1 MFIEGAAI
9 AVVYFIVKFLEMR
22 FISGET
28 LPMRVIIRDT
38 SFVYLA
44 SIIGLYTLKQFKQSD
59 MIKTVGGGE
68 DKPAAAAFTSNPDFW
83 WITLHLVKSTKSIQI
98 HKINPNP
105 QNQENKNNFI
115 FILFLSFL
123 TFFYILCLFYLISYF
138 LNFFFFR
145 HNINY
150 NQLLKWEEA

>member
-1 MFIEGAAI
+1 MFLEGAAI

-28 LPMRVIIRDT
+28 LPIRIIIRDT

-68 DKPAAAAFTSNPDFW
+68 EVKPAAAAFTSNPDF
-83 WITLHLVKSTKSIQI
+83 
-98 HKINPNP
+98 
-105 QNQENKNNFI
+105 
-115 FILFLSFL
+115 
-123 TFFYILCLFYLISYF
+123 
-138 LNFFFFR
+138 
-145 HNINY
+145 
-150 NQLLKWEEA
+150 